1 MRAQL
6 LKTKGICLH
15 TTHFLAHF
23 PPLVQPQKHFLR
35 MLIFLN
41 FGILLRCSWNN
52 KHRVQFEQMKFLENI
67 NTYIGSQEASIR
79 AMAVFTLGSLTQ
91 FFTEEQCNLL
101 LLTDKELE
109 HILMTLTQALNSNYP
124 VVECFN
130 LKFSRERVVFMLNK
144 LGINPQNRQK
154 MVQKGILE
162 TITLFL
168 EKGQVVEQEKAIE
181 LLWSLAEEPE
191 IREQL
196 VKKSRAN
203 SLLLSML
210 ASSVA
215 PALHV
220 LSGCILWA
228 INPGEVT
235 GTAC

>member
-1 MRAQL
+1 
-6 LKTKGICLH
+6 
-15 TTHFLAHF
+15 
-23 PPLVQPQKHFLR
+23 
-35 MLIFLN
+35 
-41 FGILLRCSWNN
+41 
-52 KHRVQFEQMKFLENI
+52 MKFLENI

-109 HILMTLTQALNSNYP
+109 HIFMTLTQALNSNYP

-144 LGINPQNRQK
+144 LSINPQNRQK

-215 PALHV
+215 PALQV